1 MGDSVTVKI
10 GDRVSVFVVTRADEH
25 GKDGEWVAG
34 VVKSFAHGGHEG
46 TIIGLDAT
54 GDGEE
59 A

>member
-1 MGDSVTVKI
+1 MTVKI

-25 GKDGEWVAG
+25 GKDGEWVSG